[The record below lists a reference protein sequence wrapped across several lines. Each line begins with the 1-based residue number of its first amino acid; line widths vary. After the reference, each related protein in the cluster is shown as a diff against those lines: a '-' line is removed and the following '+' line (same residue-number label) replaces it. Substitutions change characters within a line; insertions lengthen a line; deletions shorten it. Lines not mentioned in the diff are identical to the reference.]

1 MSHAST
7 NCDWKMSITKG
18 QLSNCDCKIS
28 QLVRELF
35 AILIKGGNEECDCK
49 SHPGMGKKRRGGAGA
64 RKRRSVRRAESSLP
78 PLPPTP
84 HSHSPEPPV
93 WPPLRS
99 STSLATPWPR
109 PLPRPPASP
118 TPRPPQR
125 SSSLKSSKNA
135 MDRKK
140 DLDRKSA
147 LIKNVTTFL
156 DQNSEEQNRIAKK
169 KIEIYQK
176 KSTPGEGYEKK
187 EVVPAHMVFCFICKY
202 YKAKIHYCS
211 ALGKYV
217 NLDDRNLFFVEGDT
231 QNSVEGFEELRVG
244 KSQTWMFGTRSK
256 MKEGL
261 RDLVVRRKRGRHIPV
276 FSLASD
282 PWK

>member
-35 AILIKGGNEECDCK
+35 AILIKGGHEDCDCK

-64 RKRRSVRRAESSLP
+64 RMRRSVRRAESSLP

-84 HSHSPEPPV
+84 RSQSPEPPAL
-93 WPPLRS
+93 PPRRS
-99 STSLATPWPR
+99 STLLATPWPR
-109 PLPRPPASP
+109 PLPRPPVDPPP
-118 TPRPPQR
+118 TPPQR
-125 SSSLKSSKNA
+125 SSSLRPSKNA
-135 MDRKK
+135 MDRK
-140 DLDRKSA
+140 LEGKST
-147 LIKNVTTFL
+147 LMRNVTKFL
-156 DQNSEEQNRIAKK
+156 DLKAEEQNRIAKK
-169 KIEIYQK
+169 KIEIYHNK
-176 KSTPGEGYEKK
+176 KTPGKGYEKK
-187 EVVPAHMVFCFICKY
+187 EVVPSHMVFCFICKY
-202 YKAKIHYCS
+202 YKEKIHYCS
-211 ALGKYV
+211 ALEKYV

-244 KSQTWMFGTRSK
+244 KSQIWMFGTRLK

-261 RDLVVRRKRGRHIPV
+261 KDLVVRRKRGRHIPV
-276 FSLASD
+276 FSLVSD
-282 PWK
+282 PYQ